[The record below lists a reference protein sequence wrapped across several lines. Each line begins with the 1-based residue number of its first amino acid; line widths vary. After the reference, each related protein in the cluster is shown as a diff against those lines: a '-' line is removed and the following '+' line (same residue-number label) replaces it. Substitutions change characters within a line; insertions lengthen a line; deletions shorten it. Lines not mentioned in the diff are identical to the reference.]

1 MASTKTL
8 TTAFAVM
15 AALAAA
21 AQEKPVKLK
30 SAPGL
35 DKVEANCSGCHSLDY
50 IPMNSPFLDGAMW
63 NAEVTKMIRAF
74 GAPISDDDAKAI
86 VDYLAKNYGGI
97 GVVVDQLQ
105 KSIEETTTPT
115 SRQPVEETTTPT
127 SRRELKGK
135 RHTFVRHPGSG
146 NERTSDHAVGGSY
159 YHYRYFGRG
168 YTYWR
173 PLPYTALRRSGKA
186 ERNAASML
194 RVDQYEDAIKGGWLI
209 ETPREP
215 PRVRAR

>member
-1 MASTKTL
+1 
-8 TTAFAVM
+8 
-15 AALAAA
+15 
-21 AQEKPVKLK
+21 
-30 SAPGL
+30 
-35 DKVEANCSGCHSLDY
+35 
-50 IPMNSPFLDGAMW
+50 
-63 NAEVTKMIRAF
+63 MIRAF

-127 SRRELKGK
+127 SRRELKGE

-146 NERTSDHAVGGSY
+146 NDRTSDHAVGGSY

-173 PLPYTALRRSGKA
+173 PLPYTALPQSGKA